1 MFPVALMPRRVLFLT
16 TARDQMQSFED
27 AAMRLGV
34 QLVPFELRAGDDVAD
49 NAASAAIAFARG
61 NAIDACMAADSR
73 AAIVAASV
81 ARALRFPGHPPGA
94 ADISRNKLLTRERL
108 RDSDLLVPWFFP
120 TSLSADPAALAAMVE
135 FPCVIKPLVPSE
147 GRGVMRADDAASC
160 VAAFGRLR
168 ELLASPAMSGEA
180 ADDRTSALVEGFI
193 DGWEFALEG
202 VMHHGAL
209 NALALFDKPD
219 PLDGP
224 LFEDSLYV
232 TPSLA
237 PEPMQWDIL
246 DAVSRATAA
255 IGLHHGPVHAE
266 CRVGDRGVF
275 VLGVA
280 ARPLASGWAK
290 ALRFQKDGKGAKIT
304 YEELLLRHASGE
316 SPDGW
321 RRETEASGAR
331 KVPEVSR
338 FIHATAASPEEA
350 ERALREAR

>member
-1 MFPVALMPRRVLFLT
+1 MPRRVLFLQ
-16 TARDQMQSFED
+16 TASDQIRVVSG

-34 QLVPFELRAGDDVAD
+34 QLVPFELRSKNGGPDDATGPAV
-49 NAASAAIAFARG
+49 AFARD
-61 NAIDACMAADSR
+61 NAIDACMAGDSQATI
-73 AAIVAASV
+73 AAAAVS
-81 ARALRFPGHPPGA
+81 RSLGLPGHPPGA
-94 ADISRNKLLTRERL
+94 AVVSRNKLLTRERL

-135 FPCVIKPLVPSE
+135 FPCVVKPLVPTE
-147 GRGVMRADDAASC
+147 GRGVTRADDAASF

-168 ELLASPAMSGEA
+168 DLLASPDMRGELA
-180 ADDRTSALVEGFI
+180 EDRGSALVEGFI

-209 NALALFDKPD
+209 NAFALFDKPD

-224 LFEDSLYV
+224 IFADSIYV

-246 DAVSRATAA
+246 DAVSRATTA

-266 CRVGDRGVF
+266 CRASDRGVY
-275 VLGVA
+275 VLGVS
-280 ARPLASGWAK
+280 ARPLSGGWSG
-290 ALRFQKDGKGAKIT
+290 ALRFQKEGKGQAIT
-304 YEELLLRHASGE
+304 YEELILRHVLGE

-321 RRETEASGAR
+321 RRESQASGAKR
-331 KVPEVSR
+331 VPGGSR
-338 FIHATAASPEEA
+338 FAYATAASPEAVEQ
-350 ERALREAR
+350 ALRDAE